1 MHCHHIYRTIDFVI
15 YTNKNILHINNKRST
30 LRIFINILVGIMAI
44 LIAKLIPIY
53 NKGYVDLVL
62 SATYITVFVGAMY
75 LIANYILEKDTFK
88 ETVKVLKNV
97 LIKQKQQMEE

>member
-1 MHCHHIYRTIDFVI
+1 MHCHHIYRTIDFII
-15 YTNKNILHINNKRST
+15 YTNKNILHINNKRSIV
-30 LRIFINILVGIMAI
+30 RIFTNILVGIVAI

-53 NKGYVDLVL
+53 NNGYVELVL
-62 SATYITVFVGAMY
+62 SATYITAFIGAMY
-75 LIANYILEKDTFK
+75 LIVNYILEKDTFK